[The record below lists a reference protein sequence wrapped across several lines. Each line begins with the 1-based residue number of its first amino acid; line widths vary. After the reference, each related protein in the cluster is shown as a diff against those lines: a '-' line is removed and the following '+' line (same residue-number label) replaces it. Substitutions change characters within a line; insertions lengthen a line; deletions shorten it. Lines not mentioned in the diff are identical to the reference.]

1 MATRPPRFTAI
12 PPIPQTGLS
21 DWQYQVLNTMKD
33 NIELLIGAKTGANS
47 DLARAVTKMQIT
59 VQPIK
64 QPNFQQLTAQGAGF
78 TISGAAVVS
87 LDDYNRLLEDFI
99 RLAKDVADIRA
110 ALNVLINQLK
120 G

>member
-47 DLARAVTKMQIT
+47 DLARAVTKMQIA
-59 VQPIK
+59 VQPLGRSS
-64 QPNFQQLTAQGAGF
+64 FQQMTARGDGF
-78 TISGAAVVS
+78 TISGTALVGLA
-87 LDDYNRLLEDFI
+87 DYNKLLEDVA
-99 RLAKDVADIRA
+99 RLARDVADIRET
-110 ALNVLINQLK
+110 LNMLIKQLK